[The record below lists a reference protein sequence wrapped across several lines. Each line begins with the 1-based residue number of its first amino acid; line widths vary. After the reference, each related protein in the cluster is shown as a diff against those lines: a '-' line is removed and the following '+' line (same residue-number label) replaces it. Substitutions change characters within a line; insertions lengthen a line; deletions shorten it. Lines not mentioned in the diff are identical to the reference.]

1 MNIPKHVAVI
11 PDGNRRWAKKHAL
24 ASFAG
29 HKISFAGHQ
38 KGASSAEEIIEKSI
52 QMKIP
57 YLTIWGASL
66 DNVLKRSKNEV
77 NCLFQ
82 IFKKEFE
89 KIAIDKNI
97 HKKEVRIEVIGKWRE
112 YFPED
117 LKDAI
122 ENAIQKTKKYDKYF
136 LTFLMA
142 YNGTDEMVDCIK
154 EIQKKREAVN
164 EKTIEENLWTRDLP
178 PVDLIIRTGTEDDPH
193 NSAGFMMWHTAYSQL
208 YFTKKYFPEF
218 KGKQFEEAIKDYSE
232 RKRRKGS

>member
-11 PDGNRRWAKKHAL
+11 PDGNRRWAKKNSL
-24 ASFAG
+24 TTFLG
-29 HKISFAGHQ
+29 HE
-38 KGASSAEEIIEKSI
+38 KGGTAMEEIIEKSI

-66 DNVLKRSKNEV
+66 DNITKRSKKEIDY
-77 NCLFQ
+77 LFQ

-154 EIQKKREAVN
+154 EIQKKREVVN
-164 EKTIEENLWTRDLP
+164 EKNIEENLWTRDLP